1 MMDKIKE
8 FTEKNLYML
17 FLSLYMF
24 VVTVFP
30 KANSTAWVLFI
41 LIPAL
46 VNIKKNGYKKT
57 GFEWVILFFLIA
69 IFISFIGTPLE
80 YVKFGFKELE
90 KPMKFLSLVILI
102 PQMFSLKK
110 DLIEKKLVYL
120 FLGVVILYSIFVYF
134 GSKGIFL
141 NYDNKGNSYRLTG
154 GYQISSYSGI
164 LMIINLYYLRTILCS
179 KKYIEKVIFIISLI
193 LLVLTNSRGA
203 WLGALSMYGL
213 YIILEHRKNI
223 FKISIVVVV
232 LSGVLWNVNTPKIK
246 FYKKRLISITD
257 TKKDWSNRGRVDMW
271 KKSIPIIKENP
282 INGIG
287 YRTGGREVV
296 DFFNKKKIGIVH
308 FHNMIIDIFA
318 GAGILGVLSYL
329 FIYLK
334 SIKNI
339 IKLKV
344 VEGLEAYRFLY
355 PLLGVFI
362 YDNFEPLWIRGYAYN
377 LLFALVGVL
386 FTYNTFKGKD

>member
-1 MMDKIKE
+1 MMNKIKE

-17 FLSLYMF
+17 FLSIYIF

-57 GFEWVILFFLIA
+57 GFEWAFLFFLIA

-80 YVKFGFKELE
+80 YVKFGFRELE
-90 KPMKFLSLVILI
+90 KPIKFLTLVLFI
-102 PQMFSLKK
+102 PQIFFESEK
-110 DLIEKKLVYL
+110 IEEKKLTYL
-120 FLGVVILYSIFVYF
+120 FLGIIVIYSILVYF
-134 GSKGIFL
+134 GSKGIYL
-141 NYDNKGNSYRLTG
+141 NYANKANSYRMTG

-164 LMIINLYYLRTILCS
+164 LMIINLYYLRGMFCS
-179 KKYIEKVIFIISLI
+179 NKYFEKIIYIISLI
-193 LLVLTNSRGA
+193 LLILTNSRGA
-203 WLGALSMYGL
+203 WLGALAMYGL
-213 YIILEHRKNI
+213 YILLEQRKHI
-223 FKISIVVVV
+223 FKVVIGVSI
-232 LSGVLWNVNTPKIK
+232 LCSLLWNINTPRAN
-246 FYKKRLISITD
+246 FYKKRLVSITN
-257 TKKDWSNRGRVDMW
+257 TKSDGSNLGRLDMW

-282 INGIG
+282 INGVG
-287 YRTGGREVV
+287 YRTGGRDVV

-308 FHNMIIDIFA
+308 FHNMLIDIFA

-329 FIYLK
+329 FIYFK
-334 SIKNI
+334 YVKNI
-339 IKLKV
+339 VQLKLI
-344 VEGLEAYRFLY
+344 EGDAAYRFLY

-377 LLFALVGVL
+377 LLFALIGVL
-386 FTYNTFKGKD
+386 FTYNTFKRKD

>member
-57 GFEWVILFFLIA
+57 GFEWVILFFLIS

-90 KPMKFLSLVILI
+90 KPMKFLSLVLLI

-110 DLIEKKLVYL
+110 DLIEKKLVYI
-120 FLGVVILYSIFVYF
+120 FLGVLILYSIFVYF

-179 KKYIEKVIFIISLI
+179 KKYIEKAIFIISLI

-213 YIILEHRKNI
+213 CLLLEHRKNI

-232 LSGVLWNVNTPKIK
+232 LSGVLWNINTPKIK

-257 TKKDWSNRGRVDMW
+257 TKKNWSNRGRLDMW